1 MGQFIKDH
9 FDKILLSLFLLLF
22 FLAAVGL
29 VLILK
34 ANPDKLIDWMTREF
48 DIFAGAL
55 IGLITGAAAG
65 VAVGMKLAS
74 ATPPPT
80 APTP

>member
-1 MGQFIKDH
+1 MQFFKDH
-9 FDKILLSLFLLLF
+9 FDKILLSMFLMMFFGCAVGVVLLLH
-22 FLAAVGL
+22 
-29 VLILK
+29 

-65 VAVGMKLAS
+65 VAVGMKLAG
-74 ATPPPT
+74 PT
-80 APTP
+80 APPSTPTT